1 MILDKDSDLEK
12 RVSFL
17 ARSDRDK
24 SELFIEVPGDYARV
38 EMSQLNS
45 SGEGDVLEEATTTP
59 LSSVSSVEC
68 LEEADLG
75 CVVLSSPGG
84 VTGTLEWSGHKK
96 VDSRLTWDSGPG
108 SGGVLVKL
116 STPFAGL
123 EAQTLGARYSLTN
136 RQLVAEV
143 RGDQLS
149 DVTSSANQM
158 SCVVSDVTSSA
169 NQMSC
174 VVSDVTSSANQMS
187 CVVVDV
193 TSSANQ
199 MSCVVGDVTSSA
211 NQMSCVVSDVTSSS
225 NKMYCVV
232 SDVTSSANQM
242 SCVVSDVT
250 SSANKMSCV
259 GEVSCQ
265 GKEAR
270 LEAHVTA
277 DRASP
282 SVLHITGS
290 LTVNSSFP
298 LLPSITVRLDH
309 HDNNTRTRS
318 VSTSLQFGHSQL
330 MSEWTLSDAT
340 LEGNVSWSEK
350 ERRIVSVEVKSES
363 GSRFHKLFRVITPD
377 FEDSHLELINSKDGS
392 HMKVDVA
399 FIVFMAGMEVKGRVN
414 ETMEGVGRL
423 QLFRTRTWAVNF
435 THNIKAGGLEEA
447 ITVSADNKT
456 LYSLDLHGEVESFP
470 DNMDLHLSL
479 KGSGKAVKGNILR
492 RQDDTCSKTAVYGV
506 WNEATVRAEVVTR
519 YQMEGESVFHNHEVV
534 LSRTFLN
541 NDKKAMIPGEVNF
554 THRFS
559 AGTFLNWEH
568 VVSLTSARVN
578 ATVQNKMS
586 YIPGEEL
593 IARSYIGSHALN
605 ILAEYNYTN
614 SAEGRGAVATFLCP
628 WTNPIIA
635 NLVLSLNGS
644 TVSPILMVRYGEDKE
659 LRVKGEVMFAVFEG
673 VLRLEVASP
682 FGRQLALD
690 LAYSLADAS
699 VLAGA
704 SWGDARLETGAVY
717 HVEDRTHKLNAYIE
731 TPFKNWE
738 MLSMR
743 GTIKLSDEIKIFML
757 SIDGEPGFLP
767 LTLYGNLKMSSDQF
781 EVATAF
787 ISQFD
792 ALKNLTLHFQY
803 MFPRVLNRDLKLSI
817 LKEETLVELLG
828 HYKFDEETIFK
839 FGEAEFSLK
848 TPFRSAETLGA
859 RLWYNFTETDAG
871 LNVNKNGHKMEAAL
885 SSDGNNTFFK
895 LNSPFKILRNVSVS
909 VRRTFIVEKERTLNV
924 VASYNGQ
931 AIELGGY
938 LHSPDQNSVSASV
951 EVRTPFEMFE
961 LVRFDYSFKG
971 LHDYKKTATITLSK
985 NNKRFDV
992 TGTFSSANMSEVEF
1006 NLQVDTP
1013 FKDYENMITGA
1024 SYSSLL
1030 SNDDKG
1036 FRTLGKA
1043 NLYFELEGARKD
1055 IYIDFSLKNSSAS
1068 VKVTTP
1074 FKCFE
1079 NLSISVGF
1087 SFDNDTFLGNS
1098 KLNCNSHEID
1108 ANVRVTVN
1116 SLNSD
1121 VLVGA
1126 TTSVQGLENVALHAR
1141 YNLLEREK
1149 TASLN
1154 AQLNGND
1161 LIDISISGF
1170 VESLEGRS
1178 VVSIQTYKKELE
1190 AISLIASYDFTDDFS
1205 VKLIHEKNGDRNELN
1220 ARLTQSTDKH
1230 VLRVETPFRGYRDVV
1245 LTLKHDMGDTLSLGV
1260 TLQRDVAE
1268 TVVDSLL
1275 AMNRSGIL
1283 MILKT
1288 PFKSYREL
1296 RVSCGFSSSGVE
1308 ETDYNISLVVY
1319 KNSVQVL
1326 QTSLT
1331 VASYDTKLGVN
1342 FKHSFGA
1349 NEFEVSAWCYPGFP
1363 PKTLNIVVKQNNE
1376 IVASLEAELK
1386 TSVVGYEHLS
1396 ARGSYKLAGNSP
1408 KFISFSASKNMDVI
1422 NLEVYSDLRPHHVDV
1437 SMTVQ
1442 TPFDSLDKLSI
1453 ELTHRLNEGVKRFGF
1468 RVQIRSDVYIAEA
1481 DVSSSH
1487 RAGYM
1492 SLKLS
1497 TPLASIQKISIVSN
1511 YDFSKPTNSNFMFV
1525 GEVNKIKHINVEL
1538 ETEHLTP
1545 RGRGILHFVRP
1556 FTGSTFSSRVS
1567 YDFSDN
1573 VESYLLEGSLTIP
1586 SGALFDASASVSHDF
1601 TGGNLSTSA
1610 TEQNTWQGVS
1620 ISWDIENRIKT
1631 KKLVTSLMIGKN
1643 ITYEAVLSLR
1653 QTRPMDVE
1661 AYFNVQIPYGQN
1673 YTGLAQVNLSE
1684 GKRKSGSIKVT
1695 WPHEQFVQFQG
1706 SFSLD
1711 PTDNHLALALSVDS
1725 NLFKMEDSVVNRE
1738 NVLMLYLQTMFTN
1751 SKSLVS
1757 FSLESPLTRP
1767 LFLHLGYDFTSE
1779 DGSAVID
1786 LSQGSFHMKIKT
1798 IINLTSN
1805 NPVVDMEI
1813 SIPTL
1818 HVPLF
1823 HFRSQMFTKDSQYGL
1838 ALTLQTNEQSL
1849 WEIALS
1855 NLSSPSASGVSISI
1869 HTPIDGFENFAV
1881 VAKLDRLEGISAGF
1895 QLKLFKY
1902 LELNASYSETYDVRF
1917 SVSGIMAS
1925 YDPIGLESVI
1935 SAKGSRKSWK
1945 MKLNVLGEQFELGAG
1960 SSFLPEGSFSVQ
1972 TLFRSP
1978 WTHDIDV
1985 VGNYEANTGDEIDIT
2000 IKHGHHVTT
2009 GKAKLTRS
2017 KTSNTSNVGLRFSFN
2032 NFSANLDTE
2041 IALGANLS
2049 VYIRA
2054 RLGQHSLHAELEYT
2068 NISAIARIY
2077 CDTSFESLGEIDG
2090 HGEVYFNAG
2099 ENSETHVTLMLR
2111 LDDRLY
2117 QFFMAA
2123 TYANSHAYG
2132 NFTVSSPSFKIEN
2145 VFFDIKVGAHAIDLN
2160 LLVNGENIKL
2170 KFGQIL
2176 EWPVFYVNIS
2186 ADIPFIDRLKHVAF
2200 MSNINL
2206 LKKSVSASAE
2216 TLHGKR
2222 FSLTLNLVPHDFLIK
2237 LDTPYEIIPSLEL
2250 LNKYSTEPHLVFK
2263 STGKVNWK
2271 EHISSYEISSEFQTG
2286 RYLSHILLNSGE
2298 NRTFELSSSLIA
2310 PGTQWETID
2319 TQLLFYYHSNTL
2331 SLQSHVDITAPDTTN
2346 VQLAITTPFK
2356 TLPELAVT
2364 AKLKNNGT
2372 QGLGGNITVIAF
2384 NQTVVIQAEASTDSL
2399 EAIEVKLVVY
2409 LPIYE
2414 LPPLHVIARFS
2425 QQHWKTADAH
2435 VRVDSLMFEG
2445 QADASYE
2452 FVDNRVY
2459 GKLVLGSPLFTR
2471 DISFTASLTG
2481 DTPRDMALVLSLDEN
2496 KVLLS
2501 YALQN
2506 LTTLVGKVK
2515 LDIPIFDLKDCGLDL
2530 TFSQGTKSHL
2540 SAAYRWH
2547 AHAGS
2552 LSVSL
2557 EVDPNM
2563 VVLRGDA
2570 DVPVL
2575 LGALPHDI
2583 RGSVEYSETGVY
2595 TSLRY
2600 ENGKSAD
2607 EISLLVRNDENLLT
2621 LATHADTKL
2630 TGVKD
2635 ITFTIGK
2642 KLDQLEIDM
2651 WKSCYLKLNVNSEN
2665 GEISCKCLNQ
2675 EHVLSYHAQREH
2687 GFKGGFTAE
2696 SPLLKDG
2703 KMNIMIDLTNVQG
2716 NVKVHAD
2723 LMIADIHF
2731 KGTTSLSHLGKLTEI
2746 KIGLTSS
2753 SIQVFGLH
2761 ASGMITD
2768 TNVFVEVSLEI
2779 MAMVNRVTLRHQ
2791 NYLPLDSELTIL
2803 SPYLPQ
2809 KLIRGVLKSQNDSVT
2824 AYAGQGAA
2832 TFVPF
2837 LTLAASRSPEAGS
2850 AELNFDAPSLSLCK
2864 HFSLHVVHDVAKDIY
2879 LSLGAKFSSEFVP
2892 TANAS
2897 VEFILNQN
2905 VLEASVYIST
2915 SLEGFE
2921 IVGAH
2926 VLVPLRISLDFSPRA
2941 SVILP
2946 YGHEY
2951 SLKAAL
2957 RLLENRLEATFVG
2970 NFGAKKFG
2978 LEFAFLYGSIGKI
2991 QFEFNLPFG
3000 LVKHFRMDL
3009 TGHRSLTD
3017 GKDVVNFIEWNEER
3031 VELKYAGALDANKVV
3046 LHLELLTPFYQHK
3059 RYDLR
3064 LHYENMQRK
3073 VATATLT
3080 LPGLPEDIGVQF
3092 DFLFHNILSLDFLG
3106 QITVPFWGEFNT
3118 VSLLFGNKMAGDVL
3132 KCVLASRYNENELTL
3147 AFNGRLV
3154 DMRVNVDLRAK
3165 LNEDETSLRIWGTP
3179 EENGL
3184 FETSLELKTP
3194 LSKLIHVHIYLLSS
3208 FNPSDGIVAN
3218 ISFNSRAIVNIVLSK
3233 DRTTGHSL
3241 SLDNP
3246 WRPVSAA
3253 FYYNLQDEFSI
3264 ISEFCW
3270 DLKNKSHS
3278 TVGVKV
3284 ILKPHA
3290 DNRLEISTGIRLPTR
3305 TVLMDATYQDAP
3317 GRFEYIKKFSWE
3329 EGQTVGC
3336 HVIVDTREVGG
3347 KKRAILLLRGD
3358 LPYRSF
3364 EVNVNREMEDK
3375 GSRLA
3380 TELLWDAL
3388 GDRSKKMAL
3397 VMERIPNRTE
3407 VVFQHSG
3414 LPHQLTVRTVKRSVT
3429 TAIEF
3434 EYSPAKED
3442 KLTIEYGLDIAPDP
3456 ERKLD
3461 TRFAIHH
3468 NASLLNLQVALQAG
3482 VTPERVNGG
3491 LAIEYQDS
3499 KQGQM
3504 SLLHMSG
3511 SLSRSQPR
3519 LEASVRTSEN
3529 LFSLRVTGLSGEDG
3543 YRGFNLR
3550 TQTNQEEPLSA
3561 NLRFKSN
3568 HPVLEFEM
3576 RYGDSRSY
3584 SVYAGMPNRREIL
3597 FGARHT
3603 LDGVQTVDGLLMV
3616 KLNTSQL
3623 LWTKVQWRPEM
3634 FKDLGGYVVQQINDV
3649 SLMLDSVYSGISDLM
3664 KQDFLERMEVLYP
3677 AATGVCNELTTYVR
3691 REMDDILQDLRG
3703 TASEI
3708 RAMYLRGD
3716 FFFKQI
3722 YDSTRQAM
3730 NYLCEKLPFI
3740 NDLLDI
3746 LETVWTGIVHVL
3758 EDLRDSLYL
3767 ELSSL
3772 GAMLSSVQVALPHIG
3787 TRDPPG

>member
-1 MILDKDSDLEK
+1 M
-12 RVSFL
+12 
-17 ARSDRDK
+17 
-24 SELFIEVPGDYARV
+24 
-38 EMSQLNS
+38 
-45 SGEGDVLEEATTTP
+45 
-59 LSSVSSVEC
+59 
-68 LEEADLG
+68 
-75 CVVLSSPGG
+75 
-84 VTGTLEWSGHKK
+84 
-96 VDSRLTWDSGPG
+96 
-108 SGGVLVKL
+108 
-116 STPFAGL
+116 
-123 EAQTLGARYSLTN
+123 
-136 RQLVAEV
+136 
-143 RGDQLS
+143 
-149 DVTSSANQM
+149 
-158 SCVVSDVTSSA
+158 
-169 NQMSC
+169 
-174 VVSDVTSSANQMS
+174 
-187 CVVVDV
+187 
-193 TSSANQ
+193 
-199 MSCVVGDVTSSA
+199 
-211 NQMSCVVSDVTSSS
+211 
-225 NKMYCVV
+225 
-232 SDVTSSANQM
+232 
-242 SCVVSDVT
+242 
-250 SSANKMSCV
+250 
-259 GEVSCQ
+259 
-265 GKEAR
+265 
-270 LEAHVTA
+270 
-277 DRASP
+277 
-282 SVLHITGS
+282 
-290 LTVNSSFP
+290 
-298 LLPSITVRLDH
+298 
-309 HDNNTRTRS
+309 
-318 VSTSLQFGHSQL
+318 
-330 MSEWTLSDAT
+330 
-340 LEGNVSWSEK
+340 
-350 ERRIVSVEVKSES
+350 
-363 GSRFHKLFRVITPD
+363 
-377 FEDSHLELINSKDGS
+377 
-392 HMKVDVA
+392 
-399 FIVFMAGMEVKGRVN
+399 
-414 ETMEGVGRL
+414 
-423 QLFRTRTWAVNF
+423 
-435 THNIKAGGLEEA
+435 LEEA

-456 LYSLDLHGEVESFP
+456 LYGLDLHGGVESFP

-479 KGSGKAVKGNILR
+479 KVSGKAVEGNILR
-492 RQDDTCSKTAVYGV
+492 RQDDTSSRTAVYGV
-506 WNEATVRAEVVTR
+506 WDEATVRAEVVSR

-534 LSRTFLN
+534 LSSTFLK
-541 NDKKAMIPGEVNF
+541 NDKRFSLSHSREPGRVWSEIIIPGEVNI

-559 AGTFLNWEH
+559 AGSFLNWEH
-568 VVSLTSARVN
+568 VVSLTSPRVN
-578 ATVQNKMS
+578 ATVHNKMS

-593 IARSYIGSHALN
+593 MARSYIGSNALK

-614 SAEGRGAVATFLCP
+614 NAEGRGAVATFLCP
-628 WTNPIIA
+628 WTNPVIA
-635 NLVLSLNGS
+635 NLALSFNGS
-644 TVSPILMVRYGEDKE
+644 TVSPIMMVRYGEDKE
-659 LRVKGEVMFAVFEG
+659 LRVQGEVMFAVFEG

-682 FGRQLALD
+682 FGRQLSLD
-690 LAYSLADAS
+690 MAYSLADAS
-699 VLAGA
+699 VLVGV

-717 HVEDRTHKLNAYIE
+717 HVEDKTYKLNAYIE

-743 GTIKLSDEIKIFML
+743 GTIKLSEEMKIFML
-757 SIDGEPGFLP
+757 NVDGDPGFLP
-767 LTLYGNLKMSSDQF
+767 LTLYGNLKTSSDQF

-792 ALKNLTLHFQY
+792 ALKNLTLHFHY
-803 MFPRVLNRDLKLSI
+803 MFPGMLNRGLKLSI
-817 LKEETLVELLG
+817 LKEETLVEVLG

-848 TPFRSAETLGA
+848 TPLRSVETLGA
-859 RLWYNFTETDAG
+859 RLWYNLRETDAG
-871 LNVNKNGHKMEAAL
+871 LNVNKNGHKIEAAL
-885 SSDGNNTFFK
+885 SYDGNNTFFK
-895 LNSPFKILRNVSVS
+895 LNSPFDILRNVSVS
-909 VRRTFIVEKERTLNV
+909 MRRTFVPEKECTLNV

-938 LHSPDQNSVSASV
+938 LSSPDQNSVSASV
-951 EVRTPFEMFE
+951 EVRTPFERFK
-961 LVRFDYSFKG
+961 LVRFDYSFTG
-971 LHDYKKTATITLSK
+971 LHDYKKTGTITISK
-985 NNKRFDV
+985 NDKRFDV
-992 TGTFSSANMSEVEF
+992 TGTFSSVNMSEVKF
-1006 NLQVDTP
+1006 NLHVDTP

-1024 SYSSLL
+1024 SYNALL

-1036 FRTLGKA
+1036 YETLGKA

-1074 FKCFE
+1074 FKCYE

-1108 ANVRVTVN
+1108 ANVRVTVI
-1116 SLNSD
+1116 SFNSD
-1121 VLVGA
+1121 VFVGA
-1126 TTSVQGLENVALHAR
+1126 TTSVQGFENVTLHAR

-1161 LIDISISGF
+1161 LIDLSISGF
-1170 VESLEGRS
+1170 VESLEGRAA
-1178 VVSIQTYKKELE
+1178 VSIQTYKKEFE
-1190 AISLIASYDFTDDFS
+1190 AISLLASYDFTDDFA

-1245 LTLKHDMGDTLSLGV
+1245 LTLKHDMGDTMTLGV
-1260 TLQRDVAE
+1260 TLQKDVAD
-1268 TVVDSLL
+1268 TVVDALL

-1308 ETDYNISLVVY
+1308 ETDYNISLTVY
-1319 KNSVQVL
+1319 KNSVQVF

-1331 VASYDTKLGVN
+1331 FASYDTKLGVH

-1349 NEFEVSAWCYPGFP
+1349 NEFEVSAWCYPGLP
-1363 PKTLNIVVKQNNE
+1363 PKTLNIVVRQNNE
-1376 IVASLEAELK
+1376 IVASLEGTVEDLRGDGFTTHLQLTLKEKIRKLTVQFYPMETLFKASVDWDTTPDSFVVEFNYENITHALSIIVETPFPDFKGFSLSCSYGKDHILAELK

-1422 NLEVYSDLRPHHVDV
+1422 NLEVYSDFRPHHFDV
-1437 SMTVQ
+1437 SMTVL
-1442 TPFDSLDKLSI
+1442 TPFDSLDKLSLY
-1453 ELTHRLNEGVKRFGF
+1453 LTHSLEERFKTFSF
-1468 RVQIRSDVYIAEA
+1468 RIQISSDVYIAVA
-1481 DVSSSH
+1481 DLSSAH
-1487 RAGYM
+1487 GAGYM
-1492 SLKLS
+1492 SLRLS
-1497 TPLASIQKISIVSN
+1497 TPLATIQKISIVSH
-1511 YDFSKPTNSNFMFV
+1511 YDFRPAMSNFMFV
-1525 GEVNKIKHINVEL
+1525 GEINKIKYINVKL
-1538 ETEHLTP
+1538 ETEHLTLT
-1545 RGRGILHFVRP
+1545 GRGILHFVRP
-1556 FTGSTFSSRVS
+1556 FTGSTFSTQVS
-1567 YDFSDN
+1567 YDFS
-1573 VESYLLEGSLTIP
+1573 ESYLLEGSLTIP
-1586 SGALFDASASVSHDF
+1586 SGALFDTSASVSHDF
-1601 TGGNLSTSA
+1601 TGGNLSISA
-1610 TEQNTWQGVS
+1610 TEQNSCQGVAL
-1620 ISWDIENRIKT
+1620 SWDIENRIKT
-1631 KKLVTSLMIGKN
+1631 KKLVTSLMLGKN
-1643 ITYEAVLSLR
+1643 ITYAAVLSLR

-1684 GKRKSGSIKVT
+1684 GKRKSGNIKVT
-1695 WPHEQFVQFQG
+1695 WPHGQFVQFQG

-1711 PTDNHLALALSVDS
+1711 PMDNRLALALSVDSSFTVLS

-1757 FSLESPLTRP
+1757 FSLESPLTQS

-1823 HFRSQMFTKDSQYGL
+1823 HFRSQMFMKDSQYGL

-1855 NLSSPSASGVSISI
+1855 KLSSPSASGISIFI

-1917 SVSGIMAS
+1917 SVSGIMAN

-1945 MKLNVLGEQFELGAG
+1945 MKLNVLGEQLELGAG

-1978 WTHDIDV
+1978 WTQDIDV

-2041 IALGANLS
+2041 IALGANIS
-2049 VYIRA
+2049 VNIRA
-2054 RLGQHSLHAELEYT
+2054 RLGQHSLQASLEYT
-2068 NISAIARIY
+2068 NIRAIARIY
-2077 CDTSFESLGEIDG
+2077 CDTPFEFLGEIDG
-2090 HGEVYFNAG
+2090 HSEVYFNVG
-2099 ENSETHVTLMLR
+2099 EHSETHVTLMLR

-2132 NFTVSSPSFKIEN
+2132 NFTVSSPSFQIEN
-2145 VFFDIKVGAHAIDLN
+2145 EVFDIKVGAHAIDLN

-2176 EWPVFYVNIS
+2176 DWPVFSVNIS

-2200 MSNINL
+2200 TSNINL
-2206 LKKSVSASAE
+2206 LKTSVSTSAE
-2216 TLHGKR
+2216 TSSGKR
-2222 FSLTLNLVPHDFLIK
+2222 FSLTLNLAPRDFLIK

-2250 LNKYSTEPHLVFK
+2250 LNKYSIEPHLVSK

-2271 EHISSYEISSEFQTG
+2271 KHISSYEISSEFQTG

-2298 NRTFELSSSLIA
+2298 NRIFELSASLIA

-2319 TQLLFYYHSNTL
+2319 TQFLLSYYSKTL
-2331 SLQSHVDITAPDTTN
+2331 SLQSHVDITVPDTTN
-2346 VQLAITTPFK
+2346 VQLAITSPFK

-2364 AKLKNNGT
+2364 AKLKNNDT

-2384 NQTVVIQAEASTDSL
+2384 NQTMVIQAEAITDNL

-2414 LPPLHVIARFS
+2414 LPPLHVFARFS
-2425 QQHWKTADAH
+2425 QQHWKAADAH
-2435 VRVDSLMFEG
+2435 VRVNFLMFEG

-2452 FVDNRVY
+2452 LVDNHVD
-2459 GKLVLGSPLFTR
+2459 GKLVLDSPLFTR
-2471 DISFTASLTG
+2471 NISFSASLTG
-2481 DTPRDMALVLSLDEN
+2481 DTPRDMVLVLSLNEN
-2496 KVLLS
+2496 KVFLS

-2506 LTTLVGKVK
+2506 FTTLVGKVK
-2515 LDIPIFDLKDCGLDL
+2515 LDAPIFNLNDCGLDL
-2530 TFSQGTKSHL
+2530 TFSQGTKSRL

-2552 LSVSL
+2552 LSISL
-2557 EVDPNM
+2557 EANPNM
-2563 VVLRGDA
+2563 VILRGDA

-2575 LGALPHDI
+2575 LGALPHGI
-2583 RGSVEYSETGVY
+2583 RGSVEYSETGIY
-2595 TSLRY
+2595 ISLRY
-2600 ENGKSAD
+2600 ENGKSTN
-2607 EISLLVRNDENLLT
+2607 EISLLVRNDENLVT
-2621 LATHADTKL
+2621 LATHADTRL

-2635 ITFTIGK
+2635 ITLTIGK
-2642 KLDQLEIDM
+2642 TLDQLEIDM

-2665 GEISCKCLNQ
+2665 GVIICKCLNQ
-2675 EHVLSYHAQREH
+2675 EHVLRYHAQREH
-2687 GFKGGFTAE
+2687 GFKGGLTAE
-2696 SPLLKDG
+2696 SPLLKNG
-2703 KMNIMIDLTNVQG
+2703 KMNIMIDVTNVQG
-2716 NVKVHAD
+2716 NVKAHAD
-2723 LMIADIHF
+2723 LMIADNHF

-2753 SIQVFGLH
+2753 SIQVFGLNT
-2761 ASGMITD
+2761 SGMITD
-2768 TNVFVEVSLEI
+2768 TNVFIEVSLEI

-2803 SPYLPQ
+2803 SPYLPH
-2809 KLIRGVLKSQNDSVT
+2809 KLIRGVLKSQNYSVT
-2824 AYAGQGAA
+2824 AYAGEGAA

-2837 LTLAASRSPEAGS
+2837 LTLAASRSPESGS
-2850 AELNFDAPSLSLCK
+2850 AELTFNAPSLSLCK

-2879 LSLGAKFSSEFVP
+2879 VSLGAKFSSEFVP
-2892 TANAS
+2892 TANVS
-2897 VEFILNQN
+2897 VEFIQNQN
-2905 VLEASVYIST
+2905 VLEASIHIFT

-2926 VLVPLRISLDFSPRA
+2926 VLVPLRISLDFSPKA
-2941 SVILP
+2941 SVSLP

-2970 NFGAKKFG
+2970 NFRTKKFG

-3046 LHLELLTPFYQHK
+3046 LHLELLTPFSQHK

-3073 VATATLT
+3073 VVTATLT
-3080 LPGLPEDIGVQF
+3080 FPGLPEDIGVQF

-3106 QITVPFWGEFNT
+3106 QITLPFLGEFNT
-3118 VSLLFGNKMAGDVL
+3118 VSLLFGNKMAGGDL

-3147 AFNGRLV
+3147 ALNGRLI
-3154 DMRVNVDLRAK
+3154 DMGVNVDLSAR

-3179 EENGL
+3179 EGNGL

-3194 LSKLIHVHIYLLSS
+3194 LSKLRHVQIYLLSS

-3218 ISFNSRAIVNIVLSK
+3218 VSFNSRAIVNIVLSK
-3233 DRTTGHSL
+3233 DRTTGYSL

-3246 WRPVSAA
+3246 WRPVSVT

-3305 TVLMDATYQDAP
+3305 TVLMDATYQDTP
-3317 GRFEYIKKFSWE
+3317 GRFEYINKFSWE
-3329 EGQTVGC
+3329 DGQNVGC

-3358 LPYRSF
+3358 LLYRSF
-3364 EVNVNREMEDK
+3364 EVNVNREMDLEDK
-3375 GSRLA
+3375 ESRLV

-3414 LPHQLTVRTVKRSVT
+3414 LPHQLTARTVKRSVT
-3429 TAIEF
+3429 TAIEL
-3434 EYSPAKED
+3434 EYSPAKEN
-3442 KLTIEYGLDIAPDP
+3442 KLTIEYSLDIAPDP
-3456 ERKLD
+3456 ERKLEA
-3461 TRFAIHH
+3461 RFAIHH

-3491 LAIEYQDS
+3491 LGIEYQVS
-3499 KQGQM
+3499 RKGQM
-3504 SLLHMSG
+3504 RLLHMSG

-3529 LFSLRVTGLSGEDG
+3529 VFSVGVMGLSGEDG

-3550 TQTNQEEPLSA
+3550 TQRNQKEPLSA
-3561 NLRFKSN
+3561 ELRFKLN
-3568 HPVLEFEM
+3568 HPILEFEM
-3576 RYGDSRSY
+3576 HCGDSRSY

-3634 FKDLGGYVVQQINDV
+3634 FKDLRGYFVQELEDFF
-3649 SLMLDSVYSGISDLM
+3649 LMLDSVFSGISDFM
-3664 KQDFLERMEVLYP
+3664 EQDFLNRLEVFYP
-3677 AATGVCNELTTYVR
+3677 DTTEVYTYVR

-3722 YDSTRQAM
+3722 YDSTKLAI

-3740 NDLLDI
+3740 NELLDI
-3746 LETVWTGIVHVL
+3746 LEKVWIGTVHVL
-3758 EDLRDSLYL
+3758 EALRDFLYL

-3772 GAMLSSVQVALPHIG
+3772 GAMLSGVQVALPRIG
-3787 TRDPPG
+3787 TRDQPG